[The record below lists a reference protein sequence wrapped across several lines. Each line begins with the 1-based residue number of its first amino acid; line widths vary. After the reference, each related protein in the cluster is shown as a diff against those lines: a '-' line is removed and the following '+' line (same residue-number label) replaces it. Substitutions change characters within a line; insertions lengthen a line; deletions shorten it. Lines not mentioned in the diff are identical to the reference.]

1 MSESKNNIKLIKP
14 TIKDISSMANLVK
27 EEVQKGI
34 ILYRSYDEIASNIS
48 SYTLIKIDNIL
59 VGYCALHIHTINLAE
74 IRSLIIAKEYRSKG
88 YSKLLINNA
97 LTQAKKL
104 NLKKVLVLT
113 YEKILFEKLGF
124 YTISKDTLP
133 KQKIFKDCI
142 NCKSYPICDE
152 IALIYDII

>member
-88 YSKLLINNA
+88 
-97 LTQAKKL
+97 
-104 NLKKVLVLT
+104 
-113 YEKILFEKLGF
+113 
-124 YTISKDTLP
+124 
-133 KQKIFKDCI
+133 
-142 NCKSYPICDE
+142 
-152 IALIYDII
+152 